1 MAFDVHVADFILQ
14 LIQYEEESAEAS
26 EDGVP
31 NHELLELSSNLIN
44 LANNDDETFQRKL
57 NSIHVNP
64 SEEDVMNNIKYM
76 MTIEEK
82 QASLIFNE
90 VAR

>member
-1 MAFDVHVADFILQ
+1 M
-14 LIQYEEESAEAS
+14 
-26 EDGVP
+26 P
-31 NHELLELSSNLIN
+31 NHEVLELSSSLIN

-57 NSIHVNP
+57 PSIHVNP
-64 SEEDVMNNIKYM
+64 TEEDVMKDMKYM

-82 QASLIFNE
+82 QASFIFNE

>member
-1 MAFDVHVADFILQ
+1 M
-14 LIQYEEESAEAS
+14 
-26 EDGVP
+26 P
-31 NHELLELSSNLIN
+31 NHELLQISSNLIN

-82 QASLIFNE
+82 QANLIFNE